1 MPYDLVIKN
10 GKVIDGSGLPG
21 FYADVAT
28 SGGSIVEVGK
38 VTGEAR
44 GSEPDGLAVA
54 PGIIDTHATGA
65 LPVGL
70 ISVGNP
76 LKEE

>member
-38 VTGEAR
+38 VTGER
-44 GSEPDGLAVA
+44 AVLNWMA
-54 PGIIDTHATGA
+54 WRS
-65 LPVGL
+65 LP
-70 ISVGNP
+70 
-76 LKEE
+76 